1 MSSTVVVQARVPE
14 DLKKDTDPIFSS
26 MGMDTATGIR
36 MFLAQVRLHNGMPFE
51 VTADPFWSDA
61 NQRQLRKAVAQV
73 RNGQTV
79 HHDIVEVGDA

>member
-51 VTADPFWSDA
+51 VTAAPFWSYA